1 MYDLLIENA
10 RICDGTGKPSFYGN
24 VAVQD
29 GLIAAV
35 GRGNGEAA
43 TRKINADGLALA
55 PGFIDPHTHYDA
67 QVAWDPLVTCSSWH
81 GVTTVV
87 TGNCGVGVAPCRP
100 HAREVLM
107 GDLVN
112 VEAIPLEVMRTGID
126 WTWESFPEWM
136 RAVARARLGINV

>member
-1 MYDLLIENA
+1 MDYGVLIKN
-10 RICDGTGKPSFYGN
+10 
-24 VAVQD
+24 
-29 GLIAAV
+29 GLV
-35 GRGNGEAA
+35 
-43 TRKINADGLALA
+43 ADGSGMPAYRADVGIAGGRIVAIGKVDGRAGEVVDATGRVVA

-100 HAREVLM
+100 EAREVLM

-112 VEAIPLEVMRTGID
+112 VEAIPLDVMRTGID
-126 WTWESFPEWM
+126 WTWESFPQWM
-136 RAVARARLGINV
+136 DALASARL